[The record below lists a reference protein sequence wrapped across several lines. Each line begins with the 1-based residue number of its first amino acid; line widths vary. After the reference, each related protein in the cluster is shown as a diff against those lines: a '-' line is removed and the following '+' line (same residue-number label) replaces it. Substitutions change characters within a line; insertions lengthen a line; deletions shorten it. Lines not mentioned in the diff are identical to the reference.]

1 MNRRW
6 LIGALGALGALAALP
21 AVAGAQSLDSL
32 KGLLSSSDPIVGA
45 LKGTLGVTDSQA
57 EGGLGSILTLAQEKL
72 AKGDFDKI
80 AQVVPGTQKYLD
92 AAKKLGAVTGPLAN
106 SAGLNSAFSK
116 LGIPPE
122 KAAKF
127 TPTVLDAVGKVG
139 GDSAR
144 SMLASVLK

>member
-6 LIGALGALGALAALP
+6 LLGTLAALP
-21 AVAGAQSLDSL
+21 AVASAQSLDSL

-45 LKGTLGVTDSQA
+45 LKSTLGVTDNQA

-80 AQVVPGTQKYLD
+80 AQVVPGSQKYLD
-92 AAKKLGAVTGPLAN
+92 AAKKLGAVTGPLTN
-106 SAGLNSAFSK
+106 SAGLNSALSR
-116 LGIPPE
+116 LGIAPE
-122 KAAKF
+122 TVAKF

-139 GDSAR
+139 GDSVR
-144 SMLASVLK
+144 NLLASALK

>member
-6 LIGALGALGALAALP
+6 ILGALVTLP
-21 AVAGAQSLDSL
+21 AVTGAQTLDSL
-32 KGLLSSSDPIVGA
+32 KGLLSSTDPIVGG
-45 LKGTLGVTDSQA
+45 LKSVLGVTDAQA

-80 AQVVPGTQKYLD
+80 AQAIPGSQKYLD
-92 AAKKLGAVTGPLAN
+92 AAKKLGAVTGPITN
-106 SAGLNSAFSK
+106 SAGLNTAYSK

-139 GDSAR
+139 GNSVR
-144 SMLASVLK
+144 NVLAGAVK